1 MSRELPEGWAEFRIE
16 EILYIKR
23 GVTWD
28 KKNELD
34 KKQSDAIPVISIPNI
49 QEQLQ
54 LNQLRYIRR
63 TSIANADKFVAR
75 SGWTLMVGSN
85 GNPARV
91 GNCVYAS
98 EVESYLF
105 ASFLLGIYP
114 KNTSV
119 LFPEYGYRI
128 LSSRFIQ
135 DAISA
140 SVQGTTGLRNISV
153 KMLRDLVVMV
163 PPLNE
168 QRRIAEI
175 LSSVDDAI
183 AATQAVIEQ
192 TKKVKQATL
201 ERLLTKGIGHTRFKQ
216 TEIGE
221 IPESWDFAELNSVA
235 TLQPGYAFKSN
246 QFVDE
251 GVRLL
256 RGSNVGVG
264 SFDWSEGTTKYF
276 PKDRV
281 VEFSEYFLH
290 ENDII
295 IAMDR
300 PFISS
305 GFKVARLQKSDLPCL
320 LLQRVGRLTPKV
332 NCSPD
337 WLWQITSAGSV
348 RSHLEKQQ
356 VGTDLPHI
364 SKSDIES
371 CKIAIPTLSEQKEIA
386 SILTPFDVNIEILMK
401 NLHTSK
407 IMKSALLSDLLTGRK
422 RLTDTLP
429 LAAE

>member
-183 AATQAVIEQ
+183 AATQGVIEQ

-221 IPESWDFAELNSVA
+221 IPDSWIISTADEICSQISVGIVIKPSRYY
-235 TLQPGYAFKSN
+235 TDN
-246 QFVDE
+246 
-251 GVRLL
+251 GVRCFRSANVREGFIEDADWVFITEEGNRVNRKSILKTDDVL
-256 RGSNVGVG
+256 VVRTGYPGTSCVVTPEYDGANCIDIIFARPDSNRIESRFLSAFINSESGKLQVLKAEGGLAQKHFNVG
-264 SFDWSEGTTKYF
+264 SMK
-276 PKDRV
+276 
-281 VEFSEYFLH
+281 
-290 ENDII
+290 
-295 IAMDR
+295 
-300 PFISS
+300 
-305 GFKVARLQKSDLPCL
+305 
-320 LLQRVGRLTPKV
+320 
-332 NCSPD
+332 
-337 WLWQITSAGSV
+337 
-348 RSHLEKQQ
+348 
-356 VGTDLPHI
+356 
-364 SKSDIES
+364 
-371 CKIAIPTLSEQKEIA
+371 
-386 SILTPFDVNIEILMK
+386 LMK
-401 NLHTSK
+401 IPLPTIAEQREIVCHIEDFTQAENSLK
-407 IMKSALLSDLLTGRK
+407 KLLEQYKCMKSALMSDLLTGRK
-422 RLTDTLP
+422 RVTDTLP